1 MAAQAHINCHSVSC
15 TCSSSSCHT
24 HTRRTRPTATQ
35 DSTAGRHRAVKLQ
48 NASTLCCSH
57 DEPDLG
63 PLAEAGASGRQPCRV
78 PSQIL
83 QRLTASC
90 SVCQCSSVKTR
101 LSNCDVGAAQRIAI
115 KDRFCASR
123 QHLFVATF
131 TCRPLDV
138 TPPSFGGLRHEEVHC
153 PSGSNAPSR
162 WTSTMA
168 RGGREGAAP
177 KDDEVELHW
186 PARRYAPMAMGAYG
200 ARIVFGTYAGSLL

>member
-1 MAAQAHINCHSVSC
+1 MA
-15 TCSSSSCHT
+15 SCHT

-57 DEPDLG
+57 DELDLG

-131 TCRPLDV
+131 TCQPLDV
-138 TPPSFGGLRHEEVHC
+138 TPPNSAACAMKRFIARVVQMLPADGHQPWLGVDAKARHQKTTKSSYTGLRDDMLPWPWEH
-153 PSGSNAPSR
+153 
-162 WTSTMA
+162 MA
-168 RGGREGAAP
+168 LESFSVRTLEA
-177 KDDEVELHW
+177 
-186 PARRYAPMAMGAYG
+186 
-200 ARIVFGTYAGSLL
+200 